1 MSVRSGAGRREYFP
15 SIGPG
20 RSLYG
25 SDVPAHVVAG
35 PSIPYRRVIRTH
47 MYVGTLSF
55 DLLLGDVRSLK
66 EKRSVVR
73 PIVAELQRKYAV
85 SAAEVG
91 GQDLYRRAEIGL
103 AVVSGDAGHLTDVL
117 DRCERMVAARPEVEL
132 LSVRRRLH
140 GDDD

>member
-1 MSVRSGAGRREYFP
+1 MCPCQA
-15 SIGPG
+15 
-20 RSLYG
+20 L
-25 SDVPAHVVAG
+25 AG
-35 PSIPYRRVIRTH
+35 PNPYRRDIRKH

-73 PIVAELQRKYAV
+73 PIVAELQRKFAV
-85 SAAEVG
+85 SVAETG
-91 GQDLYRRAEIGL
+91 DQDLHRRAEIGL
-103 AVVSGDAGHLTDVL
+103 AVVSGDTAHLRDVL
-117 DRCERMVAARPEVEL
+117 DRCERMVAGRPEVEL

>member
-1 MSVRSGAGRREYFP
+1 
-15 SIGPG
+15 
-20 RSLYG
+20 
-25 SDVPAHVVAG
+25 
-35 PSIPYRRVIRTH
+35 

-55 DLLLGDVRSLK
+55 DLLLGDIRSLK

-85 SAAEVG
+85 SAAEVEHL
-91 GQDLYRRAEIGL
+91 DLHRRAGIGL
-103 AVVSGDAGHLTDVL
+103 AVVSGDTAHLTDVL
-117 DRCERMVAARPEVEL
+117 DRCERLIAGRPEVEL

>member
-1 MSVRSGAGRREYFP
+1 
-15 SIGPG
+15 
-20 RSLYG
+20 
-25 SDVPAHVVAG
+25 
-35 PSIPYRRVIRTH
+35 

-85 SAAEVG
+85 SAAEVEHL
-91 GQDLYRRAEIGL
+91 DLHRRAGIGL
-103 AVVSGDAGHLTDVL
+103 ATVSADVGHVTDVL
-117 DRCERMVAARPEVEL
+117 DRCERLVAGHPEVEL